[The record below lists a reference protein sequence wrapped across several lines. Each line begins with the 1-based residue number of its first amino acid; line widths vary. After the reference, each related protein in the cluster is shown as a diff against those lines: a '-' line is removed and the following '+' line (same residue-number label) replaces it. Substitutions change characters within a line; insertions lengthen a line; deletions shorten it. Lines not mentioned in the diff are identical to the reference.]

1 MKKIKIK
8 GKDYVMAHERVKEFH
23 NLYKNGSIKTELIEM
38 TDRFITKTII
48 TPDVDNPDRFFTGY
62 AYEDV
67 ATNGVNST
75 SALENCETSSC
86 ARALGM
92 LNIGIDTSIA
102 SYEEVSNAI
111 KQQNNKP
118 KPIPKDVNPLEDE
131 KHPLEDE
138 VKEVMGGVSVEDGG
152 ETITFGKHKG
162 KLWSEVDEGWLDW
175 TSKNNDK
182 FGDKAKAE
190 LKRRSDQAAKQADDE
205 DVPF

>member
-62 AYEDV
+62 AYEDI

-138 VKEVMGGVSVEDGG
+138 VKEVMGGVSIENGG

-175 TSKNNDK
+175 TTKNNDK

-190 LKRRSDQAAKQADDE
+190 LQRRSDEAAKQADE
-205 DVPF
+205 KIPF

>member
-62 AYEDV
+62 AYEDI

-118 KPIPKDVNPLEDE
+118 IPKDVNPLEDE

-138 VKEVMGGVSVEDGG
+138 VKEVMGGVSVEDCG
-152 ETITFGKHKG
+152 EEITFGKHKG

-175 TSKNNDK
+175 TTKNNDK

-190 LKRRSDQAAKQADDE
+190 LQRRSDEAAKQADE
-205 DVPF
+205 KIPF

>member
-118 KPIPKDVNPLEDE
+118 NPIPKDVNPLEDE

>member
-62 AYEDV
+62 AYEDI

-131 KHPLEDE
+131 KHPLEDDIRE
-138 VKEVMGGVSVEDGG
+138 TMGGVDVLDKG
-152 ETITFGKHKG
+152 EIITYGKHKG
-162 KLWSEVDEGWLDW
+162 KFWSEVDEGWLDW
-175 TSKNNDK
+175 TAKNNDK
-182 FGDKAKAE
+182 FGDQAKSE
-190 LKRRSDQAAKQADDE
+190 LQRRSDLAAKIADDE

>member
-62 AYEDV
+62 AYEDI